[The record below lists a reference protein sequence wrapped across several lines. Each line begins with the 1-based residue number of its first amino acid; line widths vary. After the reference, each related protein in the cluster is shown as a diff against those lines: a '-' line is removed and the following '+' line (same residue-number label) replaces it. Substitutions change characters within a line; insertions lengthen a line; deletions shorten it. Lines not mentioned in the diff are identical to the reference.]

1 MKPTLL
7 LLLLAA
13 GLVACPSRTPSNS
26 SQTVSVAR
34 GKALYDTH
42 CAACH
47 GDQGQGNGPM
57 ANQLKPSPR
66 DLMSG
71 IFKYRAT
78 HGPIPS
84 DTDLLQTMKMGIPGT
99 SMPGWDLLTL
109 NDWKSVLAY
118 VKTLIPAMATQK
130 PGAPIEIPAE
140 TPTTAASVQMGRELY
155 AKRGCVGC
163 HGAQGAGD
171 GAAAA
176 QLKDAWGDTVAP
188 RDLTHGPLKWGNTPK
203 DIYRTLAFGIPG
215 TPMPAYEQTF
225 TKDQLWALVH
235 YIKSIQLPLPKDY
248 NPSSPKRNLISVVRS
263 TGAVPADP
271 KDPAWDKVAAV
282 PVFLKP
288 LWAKPGMTEWL
299 GVKALHDGNDVAFL
313 IRWVD
318 GGSNGA
324 ALQFP
329 SDKVSEPADIPFLG
343 MGNPKKPVTL
353 WQLTPDGLIGF
364 SATGPDHM
372 TPIST
377 TPPGA
382 TGKMAS
388 VPGERL
394 ALVKLPLSALGKGAT
409 PDTGYVS
416 LSLWGAK
423 AKSGAR
429 PDTFSEWMIYEL
441 K

>member
-1 MKPTLL
+1 MKTTLL
-7 LLLLAA
+7 LALVVGMAA
-13 GLVACPSRTPSNS
+13 CRPITPQNDT
-26 SQTVSVAR
+26 QTVSVAR
-34 GKALYDTH
+34 GKALYETH
-42 CAACH
+42 CAPCH
-47 GDQGQGNGPM
+47 GDQGKGNGPL
-57 ANQLKPSPR
+57 ASQLKPSPR
-66 DLMSG
+66 DLTSG

-109 NDWKSVLAY
+109 NDWKSILSY
-118 VKTLIPAMATQK
+118 VKTMIPAMAAQA

-140 TPTTAASVQMGRELY
+140 TPTTAASVQMGRELF
-155 AKRGCVGC
+155 AKRGCVEC

-171 GAAAA
+171 GPAAA
-176 QLKDAWGDTVAP
+176 QLKDAWGNAVTP

-248 NPSSPKRNLISVVRS
+248 NPSSPKRNLISVAKPA
-263 TGAVPADP
+263 GALPTDP

-299 GVKALHDGNDVAFL
+299 GVKALHDGNAVAFL
-313 IRWVD
+313 LRWMD
-318 GGSNGA
+318 GASDGV

-329 SDKVSEPADIPFLG
+329 SDKVPEPADIPFLG
-343 MGNPKKPVTL
+343 MGSPRKPVTL
-353 WQLTPDGLIGF
+353 WQLNPGGLIGF
-364 SATGPDHM
+364 SATGADHM
-372 TPIST
+372 TPISSL
-377 TPPGA
+377 PPGA
-382 TGKMAS
+382 SGKMAS
-388 VPGERL
+388 VPGEHV
-394 ALVKLPLSALGKGAT
+394 ALVRLPLSALGKGDT
-409 PDTGYVS
+409 PNTGYVS
-416 LSLWGAK
+416 LSLWDAK
-423 AKSGAR
+423 AKSGTR
-429 PDTFSEWMIYEL
+429 PGTFSEWMIYEL